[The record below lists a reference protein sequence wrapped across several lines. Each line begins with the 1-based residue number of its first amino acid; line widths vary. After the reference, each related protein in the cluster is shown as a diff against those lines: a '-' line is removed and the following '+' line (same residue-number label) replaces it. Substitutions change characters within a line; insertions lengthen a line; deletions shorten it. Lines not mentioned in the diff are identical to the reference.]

1 MHDDLRER
9 VSALFPQLKATL
21 ADLVRIPSV
30 SAPSYPPEPVRRSAE
45 HIVELLGA
53 AGCEDVRLLE
63 HPGAHPA
70 VFAQIQG
77 PPGAPTVLL
86 YAHHDVQPP
95 GPTEEWLTGPFEPF
109 EKDGR
114 LYGRGASDDK
124 SGVIMHLGALG
135 AHEGKPPVGVKV
147 FIEGEEEVGSTHLT
161 DFLNSYSDLLA
172 ADVIVIADAG
182 VWRVGVPALT
192 TSLRGV
198 TGVFVEVRT
207 LRSAVH
213 SGQFGGV
220 FPDALITLSRLLAS
234 LHDDKGDVAVPGLTA
249 FETDPLD
256 LREEELRGQAGTVP
270 GLHPI
275 GKGGLT
281 SRLWTKPAI
290 SVLAIDAPPIRD
302 AINQLVPVARAKVS

>member
-30 SAPSYPPEPVRRSAE
+30 SALSYPPEPVRRSAE

-70 VFAQIQG
+70 VFGQIHG

-95 GPTEEWLTGPFEPF
+95 GPAEEWLTGPFEPF
-109 EKDGR
+109 EKGGR

-213 SGQFGGV
+213 SSH
-220 FPDALITLSRLLAS
+220 SRCTHHS
-234 LHDDKGDVAVPGLTA
+234 
-249 FETDPLD
+249 E
-256 LREEELRGQAGTVP
+256 
-270 GLHPI
+270 
-275 GKGGLT
+275 
-281 SRLWTKPAI
+281 
-290 SVLAIDAPPIRD
+290 
-302 AINQLVPVARAKVS
+302 PVAGEPARRQR